1 MSTNTRFTLF
11 LLLIFSAVHAQDV
24 EHSNSVGVYYG
35 FGNDIKNKDYSYN
48 SHYFKLQFCTVVKE
62 SEKMKYELL
71 VQPQVDFVE
80 HQLLNL
86 YYIKEDVPNYQEKRL
101 EYGRLKNIRNY
112 SLNFG
117 LVASR
122 SLSER
127 FSVFMLASIG
137 PMVTDTE
144 TERLSK
150 GFAFSTVLSLGFSYK
165 IYNSIFEFRPNFGH
179 LSNAGLQQLNN
190 GFNSVNLEFGLNV
203 PL

>member
-1 MSTNTRFTLF
+1 MSTNTRFALF
-11 LLLIFSAVHAQDV
+11 LLLIFSAVHSQVVQNDI
-24 EHSNSVGVYYG
+24 SVGLYYG
-35 FGNDIKNKDYSYN
+35 YGNDVKNNDYKYI
-48 SHYFKLQFCTVVKE
+48 SHYFKLQFCTVLKE
-62 SEKMKYELL
+62 SKIMKYELL
-71 VQPQVDFVE
+71 VQPQVDFAE

-86 YYIKEDVPNYQEKRL
+86 YYIEEDVPNYVEKR
-101 EYGRLKNIRNY
+101 EEFGRLKSIRNY

-122 SLSER
+122 SLTER
-127 FSVFMLASIG
+127 LSVFMLASIG

-150 GFAFSTVLSLGFSYK
+150 GFAFSSILSLGFSVK

-190 GFNSVNLEFGLNV
+190 GINSVNLEFGLNV

>member
-1 MSTNTRFTLF
+1 MNINSHFTLF
-11 LLLIFSAVHAQDV
+11 LLLIFSVGHAQDV
-24 EHSNSVGVYYG
+24 EHNVSLGLYYG
-35 FGNDIKNKDYSYN
+35 FGKDIKNKDYNYS
-48 SHYFKLQFCTVVKE
+48 SHYFKLQFCTVLKE

-71 VQPQVDFVE
+71 IQPQVDFVE

-101 EYGRLKNIRNY
+101 KYGMLKNIKNY

-117 LVASR
+117 LIISKP
-122 SLSER
+122 LSER
-127 FSVFMLASIG
+127 LSVFILASIG
-137 PMVTDTE
+137 PMITDTE

-150 GFAFSTVLSLGFSYK
+150 GFAFSSVLSLGFSCK